1 MHLWRHAPRERVSWN
16 VILSLLTK
24 NFWKVTLH
32 VSVWVEMM
40 IRPTKRTAIMS
51 RSTWACELKSV
62 KTIYVR
68 YNTKVTLHVSV
79 WVEICWI
86 CIGINDYTS
95 RSTWACELNKDKQAK
110 QQRVF
115 PSRSTWACE
124 LKYSR
129 KPPFPERL
137 SHAPRERVSWN
148 ISSMVLIQLLMVTL
162 HVSVWVEMTDE
173 EPTEEEPTGHAPR
186 ERVSWNENVCTDFQI
201 CCGHAPRERELK

>member
-1 MHLWRHAPRERVSWN
+1 MTFAT
-16 VILSLLTK
+16 I
-24 NFWKVTLH
+24 KVTLH

-95 RSTWACELNKDKQAK
+95 RSTWACELKWQMKSL
-110 QQRVF
+110 QRKNLQVTLHVSVWVEMKTSALIF
-115 PSRSTWACE
+115 KSAVVTLHVSVWVEIRQEQLTTLSPR
-124 LKYSR
+124 
-129 KPPFPERL
+129 

-148 ISSMVLIQLLMVTL
+148 
-162 HVSVWVEMTDE
+162 
-173 EPTEEEPTGHAPR
+173 
-186 ERVSWNENVCTDFQI
+186 DFSPSTFI
-201 CCGHAPRERELK
+201 A